1 MARPRTGKIPRNQIK
16 LLTDRH
22 REMARRLVL
31 GERQCDVARAF
42 GISQARMSDIARS
55 PVFMD
60 YMNQLHYRRDLQA
73 MDITRS
79 VKQGASRGLELLL
92 RILTEGTEENGQAD
106 LRTKTQVA
114 QDLLDREGSAP
125 RLSRTQASQ
134 QTTSLHLTS
143 KDIEELRIAVRNS
156 RNSTAL

>member
-22 REMARRLVL
+22 REMARRLVV
-31 GERQCDVARAF
+31 GERQCDVAHAF

-60 YMNQLHYRRDLQA
+60 YMNQLHYRRDLAA
-73 MDITRS
+73 MDIARS

-92 RILTEGTEENGQAD
+92 RILTEGTEENNKAD

-134 QTTSLHLTS
+134 QTTNLHLTS
-143 KDIEELRIAVRNS
+143 EDIEELKRSVRDNQS
-156 RNSTAL
+156 AKAG